1 MTPASKAARAREIDQ
16 AALDI
21 GRADQDRERYLKR
34 EKDREPKIASAAF
47 GWPGIEP
54 KWTHGGKDGVGTA
67 YAASSRI
74 WFTLWNGIITE
85 VYYPTV
91 DHPQIR
97 DLQYLITDG
106 KTFFQEEK
114 RHLKSQCERLS
125 GHALGYRYTNADP
138 DGRYTI
144 VKEIITDPHLG
155 CILQHT
161 RLTGDEAFIS
171 KLHFYALCAPHLQV
185 GGWGND
191 GYVIE
196 VAGRKVLMAQKKG
209 IWLALGGTVHF
220 SRASCGYVGRS
231 DGWTDLADNF
241 QMDWEFD
248 QASDGNIALTGELDL
263 EKKREFTIGLAFGDT
278 EHCAITTLFQALGVP
293 FKEHHRRYT
302 EQWER
307 SSARLTPLESISAD
321 NGNLYHSSFSLL
333 RAHEDKSY
341 PGAFIASLSI
351 PWGEAKSDEDNG
363 GYHLVWTRDM
373 VNSASAMLAAG
384 DSVTPLR
391 ALIYLAV
398 AQQEDGGFPQNF
410 WVDGGPYWRGIQLD
424 EVAFPILLA
433 WQLNRQKALQD
444 FDPYP
449 MIARAAAYLVR
460 HGPVTQQ
467 ERWEEAS
474 GYSPST
480 LASNIAALI
489 CAACF
494 FRERHDKP
502 TAEFLEEYADFL
514 NSHVES
520 WTVTTQ
526 GSLVPGISCHYIR
539 ILPESVDNAQ
549 PEEDPNRGVLAI
561 ANRPPDA
568 QHEFPA
574 KDIVDAGFLELVR
587 YGIRKASDPVVV
599 DSLHVVDAVLKVD
612 TPFGSCWH
620 RYNNDGYGQRED
632 GGPFVNWGKGR
643 AWPLLAGERGHYEL
657 AAGHDTKALIR
668 AMEGF
673 SSHAG
678 LLPEQVWDEKDRP
691 EVYMF
696 LGRPTGSAMPLMW
709 AHAEYVK
716 LLRSVSD
723 GRVFD
728 LVPEVSDR
736 YLSVPNNRQR
746 FEVWKHNRQ
755 VRRVQNGHTLRV
767 QVPAPFRLHWTCDEW
782 HTVKDTPSSGTVLGI
797 EFVDIPI
804 AAAQRAPARFT
815 FFWTKRNAWEGRD
828 YVVEIGG

>member
-1 MTPASKAARAREIDQ
+1 MPASRDASTRKMALAAVH
-16 AALDI
+16 
-21 GRADQDRERYLKR
+21 ADRTAQDRKHHLEREENKNS
-34 EKDREPKIASAAF
+34 KKTSAAF

-54 KWTHGGKDGVGTA
+54 RWTHGGKDGVGTA

-74 WFTLWNGIITE
+74 WFTLWNGVITE

-106 KTFFQEEK
+106 KTFFHEEK

-138 DGRYTI
+138 GGRYTI

-161 RLTGDEAFIS
+161 QLTGDDAFIS
-171 KLHFYALCAPHLQV
+171 KLHLYALCAPHLQV
-185 GGWGND
+185 GGWNNS

-196 VAGRKVLMAQKKG
+196 AAGQRILMAQKKR
-209 IWLALGGTVHF
+209 IWLALGGTVQF
-220 SRASCGYVGRS
+220 SRTSCGYVGRS

-241 QMDWEFD
+241 QLDWEFD
-248 QASDGNIALTGELDL
+248 HASDGNIALTGELDL
-263 EKKREFTIGLAFGDT
+263 ENKREFTMGLAFGDT

-293 FKEHHRRYT
+293 FREHHKRYV
-302 EQWER
+302 EQWDR
-307 SSARLTPLESISAD
+307 SSARLTPLEKVSGD
-321 NGNLYHSSFSLL
+321 KGNLYQSSFSLL

-351 PWGEAKSDEDNG
+351 PWGEAKGDSDNG

-384 DSVTPLR
+384 DSITPLR

-398 AQQEDGGFPQNF
+398 AQQQDGGFPQNF

-494 FRERHDKP
+494 FRERRDES
-502 TAEFLEEYADFL
+502 TATFLEEYADFL

-526 GSLVPGISCHYIR
+526 GSLVSGISRHYIR
-539 ILPESVDNAQ
+539 ILPESVDNPQ

-561 ANRPPDA
+561 ANRSPVA

-587 YGIRKASDPVVV
+587 YGIRKADDPLIV
-599 DSLHVVDAVLKVD
+599 DSLHVVDAMLKVD

-620 RYNNDGYGQRED
+620 RYNHDGYGQRAD

-643 AWPLLAGERGHYEL
+643 AWPLLSGERAHYEL
-657 AAGHDTKALIR
+657 AAGNDTKALIL

-673 SSHAG
+673 GSPTG

-691 EVYMF
+691 EVHMF

-709 AHAEYVK
+709 AHA
-716 LLRSVSD
+716 
-723 GRVFD
+723 
-728 LVPEVSDR
+728 
-736 YLSVPNNRQR
+736 
-746 FEVWKHNRQ
+746 
-755 VRRVQNGHTLRV
+755 
-767 QVPAPFRLHWTCDEW
+767 
-782 HTVKDTPSSGTVLGI
+782 
-797 EFVDIPI
+797 
-804 AAAQRAPARFT
+804 
-815 FFWTKRNAWEGRD
+815 
-828 YVVEIGG
+828 

>member
-1 MTPASKAARAREIDQ
+1 MK
-16 AALDI
+16 
-21 GRADQDRERYLKR
+21 
-34 EKDREPKIASAAF
+34 PKHSNPAF

-54 KWTHGGKDGVGTA
+54 RWTHGDKDGVGTA

-97 DLQYLITDG
+97 DLQYLVTDG
-106 KTFFQEEK
+106 KTFFHDEK
-114 RHLKSQCERLS
+114 RNLKSKCERLS
-125 GHALGYRYTNADP
+125 DHALGYRITNVDP
-138 DGRYTI
+138 EGRYAI

-161 RLTGDEAFIS
+161 QITGDETVVS
-171 KLHFYALCAPHLQV
+171 KLRLYTLCAPHLP
-185 GGWGND
+185 
-191 GYVIE
+191 
-196 VAGRKVLMAQKKG
+196 
-209 IWLALGGTVHF
+209 
-220 SRASCGYVGRS
+220 CGYVGQS
-231 DGWTDLADNF
+231 DGWTDIAGNF

-248 QASDGNIALTGELDL
+248 CAPDGNIALMGELGLDVQ
-263 EKKREFTIGLAFGDT
+263 REFTMGLAFGNT
-278 EHCAITTLFQALGVP
+278 QHRAVTTLFQALGVP
-293 FKEHHRRYT
+293 FQEHHKRYT

-307 SSARLTPLESISAD
+307 ASARVLPLEKVSTD
-321 NGNLYHSSFSLL
+321 KGNLYHSSLSLL

-341 PGAFIASLSI
+341 PGTFIASLSI
-351 PWGEAKSDEDNG
+351 PWGEAKGDSDHG

-398 AQQEDGGFPQNF
+398 AQLEDGGFPQNF
-410 WVDGGPYWRGIQLD
+410 WLDGGAYWRGIQLD

-433 WQLNRQKALQD
+433 WQLKRQNALQD

-449 MIARAAAYLVR
+449 MIAHAAAYLVR

-489 CAACF
+489 SAACL
-494 FRERHDKP
+494 FRERRDEA
-502 TAEFLEEYADFL
+502 TATFLEEYADFL

-526 GSLVPGISCHYIR
+526 GSLVPGISRHYIR
-539 ILPESVDNAQ
+539 ILPESVDNRQ
-549 PEEDPNRGVLAI
+549 PEEDLNSGFLNI
-561 ANRPPDA
+561 ANCPPDV
-568 QHEFPA
+568 QSKFPA
-574 KDIVDAGFLELVR
+574 KDIIDAGFLELVR
-587 YGIRKASDPVVV
+587 YGIRKPDNSLIV
-599 DSLHVVDAVLKVD
+599 DSLRVVDAVLKVE
-612 TPFGSCWH
+612 TPFGPCWH

-632 GGPFVNWGKGR
+632 GGPFAGSGKGR
-643 AWPLLAGERGHYEL
+643 GWPLLAGERGHYEL
-657 AAGHDTKALIR
+657 AAGHDTKLFIR

-673 SSHAG
+673 SSATG
-678 LLPEQVWDEKDRP
+678 LLPEQVWDELDRP
-691 EVYMF
+691 DVYM
-696 LGRPTGSAMPLMW
+696 LSGRPTGSAMPLMW
-709 AHAEYVK
+709 AHAEYIK
-716 LLRSVSD
+716 LLRSVAD

-728 LVPEVSDR
+728 LIPEVAER
-736 YLSVPNNRQR
+736 YLSGRNTHHR

-755 VRRVQNGHTLRV
+755 VRRIRNGYTLRV
-767 QVPAPFRLHWTCDEW
+767 QVDAPFRLHWTNDEW
-782 HTVKDTPSSGTVLGI
+782 HTVQDTQSAGTALGI

-804 AAAQRAPARFT
+804 LPEQRAPIRFT
-815 FFWTKRNAWEGRD
+815 FCWTSKGTWEGRD
-828 YVVEIGG
+828 YMVDVES